1 MEHSRVAFQMKLLT
15 YLVFSLIVSYS
26 VSAVDKL
33 TRIGGFTGFAPRGTG
48 ADGIYEQQAR
58 ETREKDYRQSIS
70 NAIILNKIARERQ
83 EKMMPILEERTVR
96 FLKERTTNGSP
107 EASFDLYERYQTG
120 KGVIQDKEESLRYL
134 KLSGEYG
141 NEKAIKLLSSENMQK
156 PFTNSTPLA
165 PNLK

>member
-1 MEHSRVAFQMKLLT
+1 MNYITVIFILLIAT
-15 YLVFSLIVSYS
+15 SSL
-26 VSAVDKL
+26 SAKDRLNK
-33 TRIGGFTGFAPRGTG
+33 TGGFTEFGPPVTSASL
-48 ADGIYEQQAR
+48 IIEQQEKEAR
-58 ETREKDYRQSIS
+58 QNAYRQSIS
-70 NAIILNKIARERQ
+70 NSIIYNKFEKEKR

-107 EASFDLYERYQTG
+107 EASFDLYERYKTG

-156 PFTNSTPLA
+156 PFTNSTPFA
-165 PNLK
+165 PNHK